1 MTMISLTNRWLPLL
15 VVLAITVIVPLIAPS
30 NYYLRLASL
39 VAIFALSA
47 IGLNLLMGYAGQV
60 SLGHAGFMGIGAYSV
75 ALSPP
80 VMGMPSILGGIVGAV
95 MCCLLA
101 WAIGRPI
108 LRLKGYYLAMSTLA
122 CGLLIWLVL
131 NNASEITG
139 GPDGMNIERVRLGS
153 YVIRGVLTWYW
164 ISAAALIIGMVLAI
178 NLLDSST
185 GRALRSIHDSEI
197 AATVSGIDVAKQ
209 KTRVFVISAAYASVA
224 GSLLA
229 LVNGQ
234 VTPDSTAGF
243 LRSIEVVTMVV
254 LGGMGSIG
262 GSIIGAVFMVLLP
275 QVLTVFHEY
284 EHMILGLIMMICMIV
299 LRNGIVPTLIAKM
312 KGQET

>member
-1 MTMISLTNRWLPLL
+1 MTMNIFSSRLTPLVM
-15 VVLAITVIVPLIAPS
+15 VVAIIIVVPLIAPS

-39 VAIFALSA
+39 VSIFALTA

-75 ALSPP
+75 ALAP
-80 VMGMPSILGGIVGAV
+80 VHLGVHSIAGGALGALAS
-95 MCCLLA
+95 CLLA
-101 WAIGRPI
+101 WTIGRPI
-108 LRLKGYYLAMSTLA
+108 LRLKGYYLAMGTLA
-122 CGLLIWLVL
+122 CGMLIWLVL
-131 NNASEITG
+131 SNASSITG
-139 GPDGMNIERVRLGS
+139 GPDGMNVERVQLGAYS
-153 YVIRGVLTWYW
+153 LRGVLVWYW
-164 ISAAALIIGMVLAI
+164 ITAVALVIGMVLAI
-178 NLLDSST
+178 NLLHSST

-209 KTRVFVISAAYASVA
+209 KSRVFVISAAYASVS

-262 GSIIGAVFMVLLP
+262 GSIVGAAFMVLLP
-275 QVLTVFHEY
+275 QILTVFHDY
-284 EHMILGLIMMICMIV
+284 EHMILGLIMMACMIL
-299 LRNGIVPTLIAKM
+299 LRNGIVPTLIAKFR
-312 KGQET
+312 GQEG

>member
-1 MTMISLTNRWLPLL
+1 MNIVGNRWLPVIAVVAVL
-15 VVLAITVIVPLIAPS
+15 VLVAFIAPS

-39 VAIFALSA
+39 VSIFALAA

-75 ALSPP
+75 ALAPAHL
-80 VMGMPSILGGIVGAV
+80 GIPSIVGGVLGTAL
-95 MCCLLA
+95 CCLLA

-108 LRLKGYYLAMSTLA
+108 LRLKGYYLAMSTMA

-131 NNASEITG
+131 TNASGITG
-139 GPDGMNIERVRLGS
+139 GPDGMNIDRVHIGS
-153 YVIRGVLTWYW
+153 VVIRGVMTWYF
-164 ISAAALIIGMVLAI
+164 ITAAALVIGMVLAI

-197 AATVSGIDVAKQ
+197 ASTVSGIDVAKQ
-209 KTRVFVISAAYASVA
+209 KSRVFVISAAYASIA

-243 LRSIEVVTMVV
+243 LRSVELVTMVV

-262 GSIIGAVFMVLLP
+262 GSIIGAAFMVLLP
-275 QVLTVFHEY
+275 QVLTVFHDY
-284 EHMILGLIMMICMIV
+284 EHMILGLIMMVCMIV
-299 LRNGIVPTLIAKM
+299 LRNGIVPTLVAKM
-312 KGQET
+312 KGQEA